1 MTARNLAPAQTLPW
15 RSWYSLQR
23 WRRRAK
29 HQLKLEPLCALC
41 LERNRLTPATVADHH
56 PRHGGDY
63 NKFRLGAL
71 RSLCRDCHQGAWATD
86 RKGYSNAVGDDGY
99 PLDKNHPFN
108 RQRG

>member
-1 MTARNLAPAQTLPW
+1 MHARLADPGRQRPW
-15 RSWYSLQR
+15 RAWYNLQS
-23 WRRRAK
+23 WRRRAH
-29 HQLKLEPLCALC
+29 HQLATAPLCALC
-41 LERNRLTPATVADHH
+41 EEQGRVTPATIADHH